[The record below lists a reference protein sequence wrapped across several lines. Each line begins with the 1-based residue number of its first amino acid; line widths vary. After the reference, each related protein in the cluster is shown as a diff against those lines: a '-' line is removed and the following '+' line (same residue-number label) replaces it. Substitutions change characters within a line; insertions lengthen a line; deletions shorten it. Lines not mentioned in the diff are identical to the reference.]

1 MSRFFFGDIDMAK
14 AHKKIEAIRFRV
26 SPREKREIYAAAKV
40 VNRSVSGY
48 LRALHREAER
58 ER

>member
-1 MSRFFFGDIDMAK
+1 MMK
-14 AHKKIEAIRFRV
+14 LKKKKLKIEAIRFRV
-26 SPREKREIYAAAKV
+26 STREKKEIYASAKALG
-40 VNRSVSGY
+40 RGVSGY